1 MPKVVNIQ
9 PTEKNK
15 KLARINERIPTPLP
29 KLHFNMIV
37 LAPTGTGKSVM
48 IRNLL
53 MNNEFYNSSNRK
65 TFDNVFILNPNYSNS
80 GDELLYDL
88 PEENIE
94 TDIDEA
100 DNFLDFVLANQSANK
115 DDVSLLI
122 CDDAMTAFNKRSKLS
137 KILSRSRHN
146 RLSMIVVSQYL
157 KILPPVT
164 RSNGTCFVIFKNQ
177 KKHDLKLLEE
187 LAPDNNFFEK
197 WEILE
202 QDPSPFSFLFIDF
215 KNTEHKYWL
224 NFDVPI

>member
-9 PTEKNK
+9 PSEKNK
-15 KLARINERIPTPLP
+15 KLQRINERIPSPLP

-53 MNNEFYNSSNRK
+53 MNPDFYNDKHRK
-65 TFDNVFILNPNYSNS
+65 TFDNVFILNPNYLNS
-80 GDELLYDL
+80 GDDLLYDL

-94 TDIDEA
+94 MDLDAA
-100 DNFLDFVLANQSANK
+100 DDFLQFVIGNQEANK
-115 DDVSLLI
+115 DEISLLI
-122 CDDAMTAFNKRSKLS
+122 ADDAMTAFNKKSKLS
-137 KILSRSRHN
+137 KILSRSRHH

-164 RSNGTCFVIFKNQ
+164 RSNATCFVIFKNQ
-177 KKHDLKLLEE
+177 KKGDLKLLEE
-187 LAPDNNFFEK
+187 LAPDNTFFEK

-202 QDPSPFSFLFIDF
+202 NDPSPYSFLFIDF

-224 NFDVPI
+224 NFDIPI